1 MARYRVLFGLWL
13 AIWLVLWALGKNA
26 MPLCVLLGSLVAA
39 IAELA
44 CTALAAKHLRL
55 SLSAPLS
62 VQKGEEVSVC
72 VQVENTGL
80 FSLATLSVQVC
91 CRNLLTDERSCRA
104 LRISAPGR
112 QRQSEVVTFAGL
124 RCGKLELTLPELRV
138 YDLFGLYGRRVAE
151 NVRTFSL
158 VLPKLYPVQLQ
169 TGERTIPDFDS
180 DEYSM
185 RHPGDD
191 PSETFALREY
201 VPGDRVRSIHW
212 KLTEKTGDVI
222 VRQLGLPVD
231 HSILLLLDNSAP
243 EACTPADK
251 ESLGELTA
259 SVSAAL
265 CAAGLTHHIAWY
277 DRNQDAVSSVPV
289 EGEDTLTPALA
300 ELLAARIVPDEHG
313 FGAFCSVRRLLGL
326 CPCGAFDP
334 ASGAGAHPRRGERT
348 LVHRGTL
355 RRGGKQR
362 GGGLPCALSLLPSAC
377 VHICLRFCWRRR

>member
-91 CRNLLTDERSCRA
+91 CRNLLTDERSCRS

-158 VLPKLYPVQLQ
+158 VLPELYPVQLQ
-169 TGERTIPDFDS
+169 TGERTTPDFDS

-222 VRQLGLPVD
+222 VRQLSLPVD

-300 ELLAARIVPDEHG
+300 ELLAARIVPDEQTVLEHFAQCG
-313 FGAFCSVRRLLGL
+313 GSLDYTHVVLLTLRPEQEPIPEGESGPL
-326 CPCGAFDP
+326 FTVVPCGA
-334 ASGAGAHPRRGERT
+334 AVSREEGVY
-348 LVHRGTL
+348 L
-355 RRGGKQR
+355 
-362 GGGLPCALSLLPSAC
+362 AL
-377 VHICLRFCWRRR
+377 